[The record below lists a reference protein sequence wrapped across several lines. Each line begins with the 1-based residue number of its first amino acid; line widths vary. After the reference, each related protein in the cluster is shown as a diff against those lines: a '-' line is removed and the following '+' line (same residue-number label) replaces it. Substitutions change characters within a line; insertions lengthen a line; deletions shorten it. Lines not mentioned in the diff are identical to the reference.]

1 MDISYIVHFNI
12 YLNNFRI
19 AIVLILHTIGNLCNE
34 AGIEFVFHNHV
45 DEFLSID
52 NTRVYDY
59 FIKHTNPEYVHFQA
73 ELYWMHIA
81 GVNPVE
87 YL

>member
-1 MDISYIVHFNI
+1 MDISYIVPFNI

-19 AIVLILHTIGNLCNE
+19 AIVLIHNIGKLCKE
-34 AGIEFVFHNHV
+34 AGIEFVFHNHA
-45 DEFLSID
+45 DELLCID

-73 ELYWMHIA
+73 ELYWIHIA
-81 GVNPVE
+81 GVNPSE
-87 YL
+87 